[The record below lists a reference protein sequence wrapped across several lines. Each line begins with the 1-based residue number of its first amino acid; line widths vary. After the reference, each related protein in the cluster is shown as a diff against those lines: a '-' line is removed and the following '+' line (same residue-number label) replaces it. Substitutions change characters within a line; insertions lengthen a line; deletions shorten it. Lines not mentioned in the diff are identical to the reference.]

1 MASSQNTSYFSKKI
15 TFLNIVLTFLIVLR
29 HATPN
34 LRFGLALDKSTPI
47 IYGLN
52 CLTEVAVPLFFFISG
67 LLFYY
72 NCSKNVI
79 VGKIKRRF
87 KSLVVPYVLWNALF
101 FVVYFILS
109 NWRFTASKMNMT
121 PIPYGF
127 TDIVLSILSSSFTP
141 LWFVKNLIIYTI
153 LAPIIF
159 YFISTKTRGILSLFL
174 TFVIT
179 LLLDLTYY
187 SPFLWLLIYLQ
198 GAILGRFFYRES
210 SNQGVDALV
219 QCFRTKASYFATL
232 CVIGICF
239 TGLYILALWYPDSLL
254 LYRCF
259 TPILL
264 WVITDFLVGQY
275 INTSFKVKAWMGAMF
290 FIYCTHYFVL
300 NIIQK
305 VAVLTFEPTEVFMTL
320 LMIVTPAIT
329 IVLLLL
335 VASAISNFKIYKILN
350 GGRGL

>member
-1 MASSQNTSYFSKKI
+1 MNTPSYFSKKI
-15 TFLNIVLTFLIVLR
+15 TFLNVVMTFLIVLR

-34 LRFGLALDKSTPI
+34 LRFGLELDGSTPI

-52 CLTEVAVPLFFFISG
+52 CLTEAAVPLFFFISG

-72 NCSKNVI
+72 NCSKDVI
-79 VGKIKRRF
+79 VSKIKRRF
-87 KSLVVPYVLWNALF
+87 KSLVIPYLLWNTFF
-101 FVVYFILS
+101 FVVYFVLS
-109 NWRFTASKMNMT
+109 HWSFTASRMNMIA
-121 PIPYGF
+121 IPCGL
-127 TDIVLSILSSSFTP
+127 TDIVRGILDSRFTP
-141 LWFVKNLIIYTI
+141 LWFIKNLIIYTI
-153 LAPIIF
+153 FAPIIF
-159 YFISTKTRGILSLFL
+159 YFISTKTRAML
-174 TFVIT
+174 TLLLTLVIT
-179 LLLDLTYY
+179 LLLDFSYDSY
-187 SPFLWLLIYLQ
+187 FVWLPVYLQ
-198 GAILGRFFYRES
+198 GAVLGRFFYRES
-210 SNQGVDALV
+210 SNQGVDALSR
-219 QCFRTKASYFATL
+219 CFRTRASYLVML
-232 CVIGICF
+232 CLTGICF

-305 VAVLTFEPTEVFMTL
+305 VAVLTFEPTEMFMTL

-335 VASAISNFKIYKILN
+335 VASAISKFKVYKILN

>member
-1 MASSQNTSYFSKKI
+1 MNTPSYFSKKI
-15 TFLNIVLTFLIVLR
+15 TFLNVVMTFLIVLR

-34 LRFGLALDKSTPI
+34 LRFGLELDGSTPI

-52 CLTEVAVPLFFFISG
+52 CLTEAAVPLFFFISG

-72 NCSKNVI
+72 NCSKDVI
-79 VGKIKRRF
+79 VSKIKRRF
-87 KSLVVPYVLWNALF
+87 KSLVIPYLLWNTFF
-101 FVVYFILS
+101 FVVYFVLS
-109 NWRFTASKMNMT
+109 HWNFTASRMNMIA
-121 PIPYGF
+121 IPCGL
-127 TDIVLSILSSSFTP
+127 TDIVRGILDSRFTP
-141 LWFVKNLIIYTI
+141 LWFIKNLIIYTI
-153 LAPIIF
+153 FAPIIF
-159 YFISTKTRGILSLFL
+159 YFISTKTRAML
-174 TFVIT
+174 TLLLTLVIT
-179 LLLDLTYY
+179 LLLDFSYDSY
-187 SPFLWLLIYLQ
+187 FVWLPVYLQ
-198 GAILGRFFYRES
+198 GAVLGRFFYRES
-210 SNQGVDALV
+210 SNQGVDALSR
-219 QCFRTKASYFATL
+219 CFRTRASYLVML
-232 CVIGICF
+232 CLTGICF

-305 VAVLTFEPTEVFMTL
+305 VAVLTFEPTEMFMTL

-329 IVLLLL
+329 IALLLL
-335 VASAISNFKIYKILN
+335 VASAISKFKVYKILN